1 MNGKR
6 RWGKVVESGFT
17 VNVLLLV
24 ASLLNTAITQK
35 EHRKEERR
43 EERPLKW
50 QYIITIMYSYR
61 WGRNYTN
68 LEGNGG
74 KKSKMRFGLKVGR
87 IWIYRETFRETM

>member
-43 EERPLKW
+43 EERPLK
-50 QYIITIMYSYR
+50 
-61 WGRNYTN
+61 
-68 LEGNGG
+68 
-74 KKSKMRFGLKVGR
+74 
-87 IWIYRETFRETM
+87 